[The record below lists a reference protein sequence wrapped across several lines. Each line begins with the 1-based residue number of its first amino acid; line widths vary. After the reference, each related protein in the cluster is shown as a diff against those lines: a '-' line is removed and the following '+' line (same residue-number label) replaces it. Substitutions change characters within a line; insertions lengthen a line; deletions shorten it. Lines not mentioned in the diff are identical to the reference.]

1 MSGFKGIMKDGWH
14 PKGREGK
21 KESWRNDFKGVN
33 QVAGWM
39 GKGKDPR
46 DEERENHV
54 SRPFESLK
62 DPSSFGPP
70 PKHVKYHGAAALPN
84 ETTPDRSGWGAP
96 LSQSQINQQYQ
107 QKQQEEDEE
116 RRQAEEAEEA
126 ANRPPVP
133 YRANRTGL
141 ETSHLPPP
149 PVRRA
154 GTGTESRPPA
164 PSPRPQPSA
173 PPRVPPRVPPRTNT
187 STPASHTP
195 SSPPAYSPSPPARE
209 QPQDE
214 YINQAAVSRLG
225 QAGVSVPG
233 LGIGNRPSNPTSP
246 SRGYNQ
252 APVNEL
258 QSRFAQMRTSFT
270 STPPAPTPTAQEP
283 QSPATSGSNVAKAK
297 SAYSDFRAKHN
308 DSIDS
313 GRQKLN
319 GLNQKY
325 GITERINSA
334 LDGKSAS
341 SEQAPPIPPHPNL
354 SRTNTTSS
362 TDTAS
367 LAQRKA
373 PPPPPPQK
381 KAGLRSTPV
390 NTGSPAPP
398 PLPMGTKPR

>member
-14 PKGREGK
+14 PKGRDGK

-39 GKGKDPR
+39 GKGKDSR

-54 SRPFESLK
+54 SRPLESLK

-70 PKHVKYHGAAALPN
+70 PKHIKYHGAAALPN

-96 LSQSQINQQYQ
+96 LSQPQINHQYQ
-107 QKQQEEDEE
+107 QKQQQEEEE

-126 ANRPPVP
+126 AKRPPVP

-149 PVRRA
+149 PVRRI

-164 PSPRPQPSA
+164 SSHRPQPSA

-187 STPASHTP
+187 STPASQTP
-195 SSPPAYSPSPPARE
+195 SPPPAYSPSPPAGE

-246 SRGYNQ
+246 STGYNQ
-252 APVNEL
+252 TPVNEL
-258 QSRFAQMRTSFT
+258 QSRFAQMRTNST
-270 STPPAPTPTAQEP
+270 STSPAQQP
-283 QSPATSGSNVAKAK
+283 QSPATSGSSVAKAK
-297 SAYSDFRAKHN
+297 SAYSDFRAKHS

-325 GITERINSA
+325 GITERINNA
-334 LDGKSAS
+334 LDGKSAT

-362 TDTAS
+362 TDTVS

-381 KAGLRSTPV
+381 KAGLRSAPV
-390 NTGSPAPP
+390 NTGSTAPP
-398 PLPMGTKPR
+398 PLSLGTKPR